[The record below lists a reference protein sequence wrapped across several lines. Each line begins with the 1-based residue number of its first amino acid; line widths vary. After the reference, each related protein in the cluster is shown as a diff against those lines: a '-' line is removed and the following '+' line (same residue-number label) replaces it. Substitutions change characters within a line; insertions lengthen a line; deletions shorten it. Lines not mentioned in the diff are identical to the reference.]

1 MNILIKFSKQY
12 FCNILINLIFL
23 IYILSKM
30 DNGRIMKELKE
41 LIEGVKNVSFH
52 NEIGVSHILLIGS
65 KINKIFKEERNNKL
79 IFINIGQRNTCCW
92 SKNCRRWYETLERK
106 NIWTCKYIILKSIK
120 SWVLNKVGKLK
131 CLLW

>member
-1 MNILIKFSKQY
+1 
-12 FCNILINLIFL
+12 
-23 IYILSKM
+23 M

-79 IFINIGQRNTCCW
+79 IFINIGQRNTCC
-92 SKNCRRWYETLERK
+92 
-106 NIWTCKYIILKSIK
+106 
-120 SWVLNKVGKLK
+120 
-131 CLLW
+131 